1 MIKRYFKTILYIYII
16 VTNNIFAD
24 DDFISD
30 YEYGEM
36 LYNNPRGISCTS
48 CHGDYA
54 QGKKIVEYHTTEGKR
69 VVVKGSDIREITL
82 MELHKSLNRNHRIM
96 PRYYLANKE
105 VIAIYK
111 YIKEKNRRLNTPPK
125 VIVKDENT
133 LIYHGDGLEKG
144 VDYFR

>member
-1 MIKRYFKTILYIYII
+1 MIKIKIILIFFLILTNQTI
-16 VTNNIFAD
+16 AK

-54 QGKKIVEYHTTEGKR
+54 QGKKIVEYHQTDGKR
-69 VVVKGSDIREITL
+69 VIVKGSDIRDITL
-82 MELHKSLNRNHRIM
+82 IKLHKSLKRNHKIM

-111 YIKEKNRRLNTPPK
+111 YIKEKNRRLRTPK
-125 VIVKDENT
+125 VVIEDETT
-133 LIYHGDGLEKG
+133 LIYHGDGLEKNI
-144 VDYFR
+144 DYFK